1 MRLYHRIAKFLSSPI
16 HILNGITN
24 NTNMHSTSKHFL
36 HCTLLFTVIL
46 LFELFS
52 GGIKINENS
61 FTLVD
66 PWTAYGDVATVILY
80 LLRFLTLLTL
90 PQVLFNFCGLV
101 FYNAFPEKVVLKGS
115 PLLAPFICIRVVTR
129 GDFPDL
135 VKANVARNMNTCLD
149 ANLENFL
156 IEVVTDKEI
165 NLAQHR
171 RTREIVVPKDYKT
184 KSGALFKSR
193 ALQYCLED
201 SVNVLNNSDW
211 IVHLDEET
219 LLTENSVRGII
230 NFVLDGKHPFG
241 QGLITYANENVVN
254 WLTTLADSF
263 RVSDDMGKLRL
274 QFKLFHKPLFSWK
287 GSYVVTQVIAE
298 KEVSFDNGIDGS
310 VAEDCFF
317 AMSAFSKGYTFNFI
331 EGEMYEKS
339 PFTLLDFLQQRK
351 RWLQGILLVV
361 HSKVIPARHKI
372 FLAISVYSWVTMPLS
387 TSNIIFAAL
396 YPIPCPNLMDFGC
409 AFIAGVNIYMYVF
422 GVLKSFSLYRFGV
435 VKFLMCALGAVCTI
449 PVNIVI
455 ENIAVVWGLVGKKHK
470 FYVVQKDV
478 RSLITV

>member
-1 MRLYHRIAKFLSSPI
+1 M
-16 HILNGITN
+16 LNSI
-24 NTNMHSTSKHFL
+24 SKHL
-36 HCTLLFTVIL
+36 MHCALLFTL
-46 LFELFS
+46 LIVFEVFS
-52 GGIKINENS
+52 GGIKVNENS
-61 FTLVD
+61 FVSID
-66 PWTAYGDVATVILY
+66 PWEEYGTIPTLLLY
-80 LLRFLTLLTL
+80 TLRMLTFLTL
-90 PQVLFNFCGLV
+90 PQVLFNFFGLV

-129 GDFPDL
+129 GDYPDL
-135 VKANVARNMNTCLD
+135 VKSNVMRNMNTCLD
-149 ANLENFL
+149 TGLENFL
-156 IEVVTDKEI
+156 IEVVTDKAV
-165 NLAQHR
+165 NLPKHR

-184 KSGALFKSR
+184 KTGAMFKSR

-201 SVNVLNNSDW
+201 TVNVLNNNDW
-211 IVHLDEET
+211 VVHLDEET

-274 QFKLFHKPLFSWK
+274 QFKMFHKPFFSWK
-287 GSYVVTQVIAE
+287 GSYVVTQVHAE

-317 AMSAFSKGYTFNFI
+317 AMRAFAKGYTFNFI

-361 HSKVIPARHKI
+361 HSNTIPVRNK
-372 FLAISVYSWVTMPLS
+372 LLLCISVYSWVTMPLS
-387 TSNIIFAAL
+387 TSNMIFAGL
-396 YPIPCPNLMDFGC
+396 YPIPCPNLVDFLC
-409 AFIAGVNIYMYVF
+409 AFIAGFNIYMYVF
-422 GVLKSFSLYRFGV
+422 GVIKSFSLYRFGV
-435 VKFLMCALGAVCTI
+435 VKFLACVLGALCTI
-449 PVNIVI
+449 PINVII
-455 ENIAVVWGLVGKKHK
+455 ENVAVIWGLVGKKHK

-478 RSLITV
+478 RALVTV